1 VGHSLGGNLGFVP
14 SFEQVLGELG
24 YSNQN
29 FGNSNVTTTT
39 HPDIP
44 LIHDFVTT
52 FDGLSAI
59 YCAQVEMFG
68 AESGRKSNEKNETN
82 NYPPLAP
89 YISTILHIK
98 NILTNTLPTL
108 MLSKHFLPKSY
119 YTQANSSHHD
129 PQHFLTQNNYH
140 SSFLNPYLSYR
151 SSQHYLSMISFDSIF
166 SLSRN
171 LITSNITPQ
180 TELVL
185 ECLEKQFEKFQK
197 FEFLGSDFEN
207 FENFSHFS
215 NISNLS
221 NFDEKKHFSSFISSL
236 SQNEREFLRNNT
248 NINDGMTEFYKRYN
262 IEDKFLKYHFAEM
275 KKMYQKKDQ
284 NLTQN
289 GPETPLEIVQ
299 RNQFLFNYFIQ
310 RYSDEIDTN
319 SVIVDN
325 NRLKTPPEMT
335 TTSTTTTTATS
346 THDVLPLQKS
356 SSNQFPPLPNSP
368 SNPHNIDGTNQPKES
383 NKIQKIP
390 KKFQNLLE
398 LTGGDDGYDQLHQIS
413 VPQLSP
419 LELTLSC
426 VKEHN
431 IVLENI
437 IELLTV
443 QNKRQDA
450 LLASLIMMFCLPEEQ
465 LLEVLARYDK

>member
-1 VGHSLGGNLGFVP
+1 
-14 SFEQVLGELG
+14 
-24 YSNQN
+24 
-29 FGNSNVTTTT
+29 
-39 HPDIP
+39 
-44 LIHDFVTT
+44 
-52 FDGLSAI
+52 
-59 YCAQVEMFG
+59 
-68 AESGRKSNEKNETN
+68 
-82 NYPPLAP
+82 
-89 YISTILHIK
+89 
-98 NILTNTLPTL
+98 
-108 MLSKHFLPKSY
+108 
-119 YTQANSSHHD
+119 
-129 PQHFLTQNNYH
+129 
-140 SSFLNPYLSYR
+140 
-151 SSQHYLSMISFDSIF
+151 
-166 SLSRN
+166 
-171 LITSNITPQ
+171 
-180 TELVL
+180 
-185 ECLEKQFEKFQK
+185 
-197 FEFLGSDFEN
+197 
-207 FENFSHFS
+207 
-215 NISNLS
+215 
-221 NFDEKKHFSSFISSL
+221 
-236 SQNEREFLRNNT
+236 
-248 NINDGMTEFYKRYN
+248 MTEFYKRYN